1 MRKDPLW
8 WTGIGC
14 ALLAAVLT
22 ALVVAGWRPL
32 LAYDERVARDLHAH
46 AVTHPSVTWFMRV
59 LSDWV
64 WDPWTMR
71 ALAAVACVLLWWRGD
86 RRRAL
91 LVALVT
97 LAASV
102 LQQGLKLLVGRDRPV
117 WSDPVDSAQYA
128 AYPSGHAMTA
138 TVVCGLLLWLLPALL
153 RAGRRAPARWP
164 PGAWPW
170 SRSSGSASP
179 GCTSGCTGRR
189 TCWRAG
195 SWEWPWWLWRRPRP
209 SAKADAIRW
218 SGEGTACLPWMIPRV
233 TQSRRPR
240 ALSILAG
247 SQSTQE

>member
-14 ALLAAVLT
+14 ALLAAALT

-32 LAYDERVARDLHAH
+32 IAYDERVARDLHAH
-46 AVTHPSVTWFMRV
+46 AVTHPAVTRSMRV

-97 LAASV
+97 LAASA

-138 TVVCGLLLWLLPALL
+138 TVVCGLLLWLLP
-153 RAGRRAPARWP
+153 RPPPGRAPGVRRVAAWTVAVVSVLGVGFTRVYLGVHWP
-164 PGAWPW
+164 
-170 SRSSGSASP
+170 S
-179 GCTSGCTGRR
+179 
-189 TCWRAG
+189 
-195 SWEWPWWLWRRPRP
+195 
-209 SAKADAIRW
+209 D
-218 SGEGTACLPWMIPRV
+218 V
-233 TQSRRPR
+233 
-240 ALSILAG
+240 LAG
-247 SQSTQE
+247 WLLGVALATSVPVRERGCDPVER